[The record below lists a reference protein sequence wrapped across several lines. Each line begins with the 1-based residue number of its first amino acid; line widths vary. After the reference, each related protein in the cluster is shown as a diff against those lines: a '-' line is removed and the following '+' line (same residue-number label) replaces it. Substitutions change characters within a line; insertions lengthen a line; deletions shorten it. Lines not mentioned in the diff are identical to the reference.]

1 MIETVRRLLVFIERE
16 HRAAWVGV
24 VFLALFVSGIEIA
37 AAFLILLVTR
47 LVAGAARPLTLPIL
61 GDSLTRFP
69 GLSDH
74 EVLVLAMATVAGF
87 FLLRAGIVLTQSYVR
102 SRVAERTG
110 VRLSTRLFR
119 GYLLMPYPFH
129 LHRNSAELIRNVN
142 EAVKDVVDYC
152 LIPVLRIASDVLV
165 IAGLSVALV
174 VMAPLAALL
183 AAILFLPLMALLFRV
198 VQPRIAGLGKTS
210 HEMGKWALRA
220 LQQSLHGFR
229 DITVLGR
236 REYFG
241 DQYEKIRAEIGRTRY
256 LRQFLGDVPRIALE
270 TGLILFVASFIVVAT
285 AEGGSTRESLALV
298 GMFAYAALRILPSL
312 SRVVLQLNDLRFGAA
327 AAAEVHHDL
336 VLVESALQRA
346 SAREAEARDLDP
358 LTFNRAITLDG
369 VSYRY
374 PEADQDAL
382 IAVNVEIKK
391 GESIGVVGPTGG
403 GKSTLLDV
411 ILGLLPPTQ
420 GRVLVDDTDIERSPD
435 RWHRNVGLVSQTLYL
450 LDTTLRRNI
459 ALGLDDDAIDED
471 RVWEA
476 VRFAQLEDFVATL
489 PEGLNTVVGE
499 RGTRISG
506 GERQRVAI
514 ARALYR
520 RPSVLVLDEGTSA
533 LDAVTEATLLDVLA
547 TADQERTL
555 IIVAHR
561 LASVRHCSRLLFV
574 ESGRVVDVGG
584 FDELFA
590 RNAAFRRLVQA
601 APAASGSSDAQDA

>member
-1 MIETVRRLLVFIERE
+1 MIETVRRLLIFIERE

-24 VFLALFVSGIEIA
+24 VFLALFVSAIEIM
-37 AAFLILLVTR
+37 AAFLILLVTG
-47 LVAGAARPLTLPIL
+47 LVAGADRTLTLPIL
-61 GDSLTRFP
+61 GDPLARFP
-69 GLSDH
+69 GLTDR
-74 EVLVLAMATVAGF
+74 EVLVLAMAAIAGF
-87 FLLRAGIVLTQSYVR
+87 FLLRAGIVLTQSYLR
-102 SRVAERTG
+102 ARVAERTG

-129 LHRNSAELIRNVN
+129 LGRNSAELIRNVN

-165 IAGLSVALV
+165 IVGLSMALIL
-174 VMAPLAALL
+174 MAPLAALL

-198 VQPRIAGLGKTS
+198 VQPRIAALGKTS

-241 DQYEKIRAEIGRTRY
+241 DQYEKIREEIGRTRY
-256 LRQFLGDVPRIALE
+256 VRQFLGDVPRVALE
-270 TGLILFVASFIVVAT
+270 TGLILFVASFIVAAT
-285 AEGGSTRESLALV
+285 AEGGSTRESLAVV

-312 SRVVLQLNDLRFGAA
+312 SRVVLQLNELRFGAA

-336 VLVESALQRA
+336 ALVESALQRR
-346 SAREAEARDLDP
+346 SRRETEDGDKDP
-358 LTFNRAITLDG
+358 LPFRRSIALDDI
-369 VSYRY
+369 SYRY
-374 PEADQDAL
+374 PDANQDAL
-382 IAVNVEIKK
+382 IEVNVEIKQ

-411 ILGLLPPTQ
+411 ILGLLPPTR
-420 GRVLVDDTDIERSPD
+420 GRILVDGIDIQSSLAS
-435 RWHRNVGLVSQTLYL
+435 WHGNVGLVSQAIYL

-459 ALGLDDDAIDED
+459 ALGLDDDAIEED
-471 RVWEA
+471 RIREA
-476 VRFAQLEDFVATL
+476 IRLAQLEDFVASL
-489 PEGLNTVVGE
+489 PDGLNTVVGE
-499 RGTRISG
+499 RGTRVSG

-533 LDAVTEATLLDVLA
+533 LDAATEASFLDVLA
-547 TADQERTL
+547 SADQKRTL

-561 LASVRHCSRLLFV
+561 LTSVRHCSRLLFV
-574 ESGRVVDVGG
+574 RSGRVVDTGA
-584 FDELFA
+584 FEELLA
-590 RNAAFRRLVQA
+590 RNAAFRRMVQA
-601 APAASGSSDAQDA
+601 APAASAPPDAEDA